1 MRLLPSEPI
10 TDRLLNAVENF
21 YMPPTHE
28 TPRNAY
34 VFFLSLEN

>member
-1 MRLLPSEPI
+1 MRLPPSELI
-10 TDRLLNAVENF
+10 TERLLNAVENF

-34 VFFLSLEN
+34 VYLK